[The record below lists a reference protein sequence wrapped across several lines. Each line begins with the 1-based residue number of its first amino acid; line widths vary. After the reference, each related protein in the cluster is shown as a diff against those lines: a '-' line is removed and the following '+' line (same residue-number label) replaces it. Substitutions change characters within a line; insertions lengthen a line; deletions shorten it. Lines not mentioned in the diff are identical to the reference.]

1 MVLFHSKNS
10 IESYNQKKNL
20 IMLDMTLS
28 NAVKSMH

>member
-10 IESYNQKKNL
+10 IESYNKKKL